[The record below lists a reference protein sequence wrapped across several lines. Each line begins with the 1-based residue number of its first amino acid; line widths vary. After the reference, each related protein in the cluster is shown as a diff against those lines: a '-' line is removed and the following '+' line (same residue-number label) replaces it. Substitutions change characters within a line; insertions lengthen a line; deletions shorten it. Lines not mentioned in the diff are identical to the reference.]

1 MGLHALGDS
10 AWLFKVGGSSSE
22 KKLELILRLR
32 RLLELNPIPGIVD
45 IVSSFDTIAVHFNP
59 SDGQTVL
66 DHLTSLQLD
75 QAGNQQPF
83 GGHTIT
89 IPVVYGGDHGPDLQA
104 LADTRNFTV
113 PELIESHRNTEYTV
127 AAIGFSPGFPYLQGL
142 PPQLHQPRHSS
153 PRKVPAGSVA
163 IAGEQAGIYPF
174 ASQGG
179 WHVIGRTD
187 LTLFDPHREHPAL
200 LQPGDKVRFVE
211 TKTLQKT
218 KPDPPYSVA
227 SLDGIQVIEP
237 GALSTIQ
244 DHGRWGLQHLGV
256 SPGGAADPVLASIA
270 NRLVGNPDDAAV
282 IECTMTGPVL
292 QFGADARVA
301 WVGWA
306 NEASGRP
313 HQIKSGG
320 SIDLRS
326 RMSHLRG
333 YVAVA
338 GGIAVPE
345 VLGSRA
351 TDLRAVLGGHH
362 GRSLQ
367 AGDILPIAHAST
379 TPVSDKWHVSWP
391 HPDGHLMEL
400 RYLRGVQTDW
410 FTEEAHRLFSE
421 NFYEISPSSD
431 RTGTRLKGPKL
442 KLREPREMV
451 SQPVVAGSLQ
461 VPPEGQP
468 IVLMSERQTIGGYP
482 QIGHVISADIPKLAR
497 AWPGTQVRFRQ
508 VDLDEARH
516 AWNELQ
522 RDLGILNVGLMTTEH
537 MHLKDVQPQIDGMNA
552 DERRDLKF

>member
-10 AWLFKVGGSSSE
+10 AWLFKADGSSSE
-22 KKLELILRLR
+22 KKLGLILRLR
-32 RLLELNPIPGIVD
+32 RLLELNPIAGIVD

-59 SDGQTVL
+59 ADGQNIL
-66 DHLTSLQLD
+66 DHLTSLHLD
-75 QAGNQQPF
+75 QAGDQQPCA
-83 GGHTIT
+83 GNIIT

-104 LADTRNFTV
+104 LADARNLTV
-113 PELIESHRNTEYTV
+113 PEIIALHRNAEYTV
-127 AAIGFSPGFPYLQGL
+127 AAIGFSPGFPYLLGL

-163 IAGEQAGIYPF
+163 IAGDQAGIYPF
-174 ASQGG
+174 TSQGG

-187 LTLFDPHREHPAL
+187 LTLFDPRREHPAL
-200 LQPGDKVRFVE
+200 LQPGDKIRFVE
-211 TKTLQKT
+211 TKNLRKT
-218 KPDPPYSVA
+218 KPTIPCPEA
-227 SLDGIQVIEP
+227 SPDGIQVIEP
-237 GALSTIQ
+237 GALSSIQ
-244 DHGRWGLQHLGV
+244 DHGRWGRQHLGV

-270 NRLVGNPDDAAV
+270 NRLVGNTDDAAV

-313 HQIKSGG
+313 HEIKSGG
-320 SIDLRS
+320 CIDLRS
-326 RMSHLRG
+326 RMCHLRG

-362 GRSLQ
+362 GRTLQ
-367 AGDILPIAHAST
+367 AGDILPIGKAST
-379 TPVSDKWHVSWP
+379 APVSEKWHVSWP
-391 HPDGHLMEL
+391 RPNGKMIEI
-400 RYLRGVQTDW
+400 RYLRGLQADW
-410 FTEEAHRLFSE
+410 FTEEAHRFFSE

-431 RTGTRLKGPKL
+431 RTGTRLNGSKL
-442 KLREPREMV
+442 KLKQAREMV
-451 SQPVVAGSLQ
+451 SQPVVFGSVQ

-468 IVLMSERQTIGGYP
+468 IVLMSERQTMGGYP

-497 AWPGTQVRFRQ
+497 AWPGTRIRFRQ
-508 VDLDEARH
+508 VGLDEARQ

-522 RDLGILNVGLMTTEH
+522 RDLALLNTGLM
-537 MHLKDVQPQIDGMNA
+537 MAIDTSCTQ
-552 DERRDLKF
+552 

>member
-10 AWLFKVGGSSSE
+10 AWLFKANGTSQE

-32 RLLELNPIPGIVD
+32 RILKLNPIPEIVD
-45 IVSSFDTIAVHFNP
+45 IVSSFDTIAVNFNP
-59 SDGQTVL
+59 ADGEKVL

-75 QAGNQQPF
+75 EAGDQQSF
-83 GGHTIT
+83 GGQTIT
-89 IPVVYGGDHGPDLQA
+89 IPVAYGGDYGADLQA
-104 LADTRNFTV
+104 LADARELDV
-113 PELIESHRNTEYTV
+113 SELIGIHGSTEYTV

-153 PRKVPAGSVA
+153 PRRVPAGSVA
-163 IAGEQAGIYPF
+163 IAGDQAGIYPF

-187 LTLFDPHREHPAL
+187 LSLFDPNREHPAL

-211 TKTLQKT
+211 VDTLKEAE
-218 KPDPPYSVA
+218 PLPPEPEA
-227 SLDGIQVIEP
+227 LRGGIRVIEP
-237 GALSTIQ
+237 GALSSIQ
-244 DHGRWGLQHLGV
+244 DHGRWGRQHLGV

-270 NRLVGNPDDAAV
+270 NRLVGNPDDAAL

-292 QFGADARVA
+292 KFDIDAWVA

-306 NEASGRP
+306 NEDSGKP
-313 HQIKSGG
+313 HEIKAGD

-338 GGIAVPE
+338 GGIDVRE

-362 GRSLQ
+362 GRALQ
-367 AGDILPIAHAST
+367 GGDTLPIGKAST
-379 TPVSDKWHVSWP
+379 ARVSEKWYVSWP
-391 HPDGHLMEL
+391 HPDGQLIEI
-400 RYLRGVQTDW
+400 RYLRGIQADW
-410 FTEEAHRLFSE
+410 FTGEAHRLFSG
-421 NFYEISPSSD
+421 NFYEISPIFD
-431 RTGTRLKGPKL
+431 RTGTRLKGA
-442 KLREPREMV
+442 KLRLKEPREMV
-451 SQPVVAGSLQ
+451 SQPVIFGSVQ
-461 VPPEGQP
+461 VPPDGQP

-482 QIGHVISADIPKLAR
+482 QIGHVISADLPKLAR
-497 AWPGTQVRFRQ
+497 AWPGTQVRFRE
-508 VDLDEARH
+508 VDLAEARH

-522 RDLGILNVGLMTTEH
+522 RDLGILNTGLMMKRNES
-537 MHLKDVQPQIDGMNA
+537 
-552 DERRDLKF
+552 